1 LATKPNANVLPPCEE
16 MSLELRRSMNAC
28 AFRSLAAALFPLF
41 LFVYACAIARAD
53 DQSDVQAAITAAETV
68 KGYQEPGVFYSLI
81 FIESFPYAWVSAG
94 LGTTGDASMDY
105 ILSKA
110 TGSWKILGQGGG
122 ILGPSEM
129 VGAGVPQATATS
141 LEGFSCP
148 VQLRRFGG
156 DTKTPPPAI
165 DKFFGRIHIIRYS
178 ASPALYRLVA
188 AKGPGVLP
196 AHKTFAVYKGRKI
209 VVNIVKPLNGYACLL
224 SIRFMDPHSG

>member
-1 LATKPNANVLPPCEE
+1 
-16 MSLELRRSMNAC
+16 MRRSINNW
-28 AFRSLAAALFPLF
+28 AFHSLAAAFLSLF
-41 LFVYACAIARAD
+41 LSIYSSAIASAN

-81 FIESFPYAWVSAG
+81 FIENFPYAWVSAG
-94 LGTTGDASMDY
+94 LGTTGDASVDY

-122 ILGPSEM
+122 VLGPSEM
-129 VGAGVPQATATS
+129 VAAGVPQATATS

-165 DKFFGRIHIIRYS
+165 DKFFGRVHIIRYS

-196 AHKTFAVYKGRKI
+196 SHKTFAFYNGRKI
-209 VVNIVKPLNGYACLL
+209 LVNVVKPLNGYACLL
-224 SIRFMDPHSG
+224 